1 MRNPSIPTTR
11 MTKKKTFLYQPAD
24 DRGATYW
31 KKKTTKTTRTT
42 SPLTHQNPREN
53 MRCLSRRRTL
63 THITSLVLCPA
74 ARKAKHQPREK
85 GLPQQL
91 TFGPG
96 LGSVPR
102 AAHRPLPLHQ
112 QRRENPPQLVPE
124 EAKQPGEPR
133 EEEEEEHEGKED
145 TLQAAT
151 RTLTSAD

>member
-11 MTKKKTFLYQPAD
+11 MTKKKTFLHQPAD
-24 DRGATYW
+24 DRGTTYW
-31 KKKTTKTTRTT
+31 RKKTTRTT

-53 MRCLSRRRTL
+53 MCCLSRRKTL

-145 TLQAAT
+145 TLQATT
-151 RTLTSAD
+151 RTSTSAD